1 MHWENAP
8 VHTAKSVHDF
18 LNKNNIQLLDNPPN
32 SSDLA
37 PADFFLFPK
46 LKRELAGITMM
57 QEDFKNKLE
66 GVLRT
71 LSKDDFARAFT
82 RWLEHFEKCIWIS
95 GVYVE
100 KS

>member
-1 MHWENAP
+1 MGKCTSSHN
-8 VHTAKSVHDF
+8 KSVHNI

-82 RWLEHFEKCIWIS
+82 RWLEHF
-95 GVYVE
+95 
-100 KS
+100 